1 MTQDI
6 NLQTVGHSM
15 LSSTKE
21 RIAQIIRLIITTTC
35 AVPEEGIYGE
45 KYGVP
50 EYGCSAALHLWD
62 FLATADI
69 ATLTNSI
76 YTALKNVPDIQ
87 VFYND
92 IDVDVDEV
100 EQSASITI
108 YYKNTTTN
116 EKDKV
121 VITQ

>member
-1 MTQDI
+1 
-6 NLQTVGHSM
+6 M

-21 RIAQIIRLIITTTC
+21 RIAQIVRLIITTTC

-69 ATLTNSI
+69 ATLNADRNSRREQ
-76 YTALKNVPDIQ
+76 LK
-87 VFYND
+87 
-92 IDVDVDEV
+92 IDARNKAAASKAAKAPVDNGGYDWE
-100 EQSASITI
+100 
-108 YYKNTTTN
+108 
-116 EKDKV
+116 
-121 VITQ
+121 